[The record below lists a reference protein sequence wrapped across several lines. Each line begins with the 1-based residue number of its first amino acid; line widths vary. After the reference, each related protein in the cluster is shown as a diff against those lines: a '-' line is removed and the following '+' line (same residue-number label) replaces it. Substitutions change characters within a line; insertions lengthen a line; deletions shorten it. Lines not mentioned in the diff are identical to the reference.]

1 MVKITLLA
9 LSLVTLLSASS
20 FEENCL
26 NCHSRDFKFAMM
38 MKKYT
43 QKYSSERKI
52 KEAIFEYLK
61 NPNADKSVLPYEY
74 INRFGVKEKSTLDDA
89 TLREMIDV
97 YYQMFNMKEKIY

>member
-9 LSLVTLLSASS
+9 LTLATFLSASN

-26 NCHSRDFKFAMM
+26 NCHSKDFKFAMM

-61 NPNADKSVLPYEY
+61 NPSTDKSVLPYEY
-74 INRFGVKEKSTLDDA
+74 INRFGVKEKTTLDDA

-97 YYQMFNMKEKIY
+97 YYQIFNIKEKIY

>member
-9 LSLVTLLSASS
+9 LSLVTFLSASS

-52 KEAIFEYLK
+52 KEAIFDYLK
-61 NPNADKSVLPYEY
+61 NPSADKSVLPYEY
-74 INRFGVKEKSTLDDA
+74 INRFGVKEKTTLDDA
-89 TLREMIDV
+89 TLREMIDI
-97 YYQMFNMKEKIY
+97 YYKMFNIKERIY

>member
-1 MVKITLLA
+1 MVKITLLT
-9 LSLVTLLSASS
+9 LTLVTLLSASS

-26 NCHSRDFKFAMM
+26 NCHDKDFKFAMM

-43 QKYSSERKI
+43 QKQSSERKI

-61 NPNADKSVLPYEY
+61 NPSANKSVLPYEY

-89 TLREMIDV
+89 TLREMIDI
-97 YYQMFNMKEKIY
+97 YYKMFNIKERIY

>member
-43 QKYSSERKI
+43 QKYSSEPKI
-52 KEAIFEYLK
+52 KEAIFDYLK
-61 NPNADKSVLPYEY
+61 NPSADKSVLPYEY

-89 TLREMIDV
+89 TLREMIDI
-97 YYQMFNMKEKIY
+97 YYKMFNMKERIY

>member
-61 NPNADKSVLPYEY
+61 NPSADKSVLPYEY

-89 TLREMIDV
+89 TLREMIDI
-97 YYQMFNMKEKIY
+97 YYIMFTMKERIY

>member
-1 MVKITLLA
+1 MVKITLL
-9 LSLVTLLSASS
+9 TLAFAAFLSASS

-61 NPNADKSVLPYEY
+61 NPSAEKSVLPYEY
-74 INRFGVKEKSTLDDA
+74 INRFGVKEKSTLEDA

-97 YYQMFNMKEKIY
+97 YYQMFNIKEKIY

>member
-9 LSLVTLLSASS
+9 LTLATFLSASN

-26 NCHSRDFKFAMM
+26 NCHSKDFKFAMM

-61 NPNADKSVLPYEY
+61 NPSVDKSVLPYEY
-74 INRFGVKEKSTLDDA
+74 INRFGVKEKTTLDDT
-89 TLREMIDV
+89 TLREMIDI
-97 YYQMFNMKEKIY
+97 YYKMFNIKERIY

>member
-61 NPNADKSVLPYEY
+61 NPSADKSVLPYEY
-74 INRFGVKEKSTLDDA
+74 INRFGVKEKTTLDDA

>member
-9 LSLVTLLSASS
+9 LTLITSLSASN

-43 QKYSSERKI
+43 QKYSSEPKI

-61 NPNADKSVLPYEY
+61 NPSADKSVLPYEY
-74 INRFGVKEKSTLDDA
+74 INRFGVKEKTTLDDA

>member
-9 LSLVTLLSASS
+9 LMLATFLSASN

-26 NCHSRDFKFAMM
+26 NCHSKDFKFAMM

-61 NPNADKSVLPYEY
+61 NPSADKSVLPYEY
-74 INRFGVKEKSTLDDA
+74 INRFGVKEKTTLDDT
-89 TLREMIDV
+89 TLREMIDI
-97 YYQMFNMKEKIY
+97 YYKMFNIKERIY

>member
-61 NPNADKSVLPYEY
+61 NPSADKSVLPYEY

-89 TLREMIDV
+89 TLREMIDI
-97 YYQMFNMKEKIY
+97 YYKMFNMKERIY

>member
-1 MVKITLLA
+1 MVKITLLT
-9 LSLVTLLSASS
+9 LTLVTFLSASS

-52 KEAIFEYLK
+52 KEAIFDYLK
-61 NPNADKSVLPYEY
+61 NPSADKSVLPYEY
-74 INRFGVKEKSTLDDA
+74 INRFGVKEKTTLDDA
-89 TLREMIDV
+89 TLREMIDI
-97 YYQMFNMKEKIY
+97 YYKMFNIKERIY

>member
-1 MVKITLLA
+1 MVKIPLLTLA
-9 LSLVTLLSASS
+9 LVTFLSASS

-43 QKYSSERKI
+43 QKQSSERKI
-52 KEAIFEYLK
+52 KEAIFDYLK
-61 NPNADKSVLPYEY
+61 NPSAEKSVLPYEY
-74 INRFGVKEKSTLDDA
+74 INRFGVKEKTTLDDA

-97 YYQMFNMKEKIY
+97 YYQMFNMKERIY

>member
-52 KEAIFEYLK
+52 KEAIFDYLK
-61 NPNADKSVLPYEY
+61 NPSAEKSVLPYEY

-89 TLREMIDV
+89 TLREMIDI
-97 YYQMFNMKEKIY
+97 YYQMFNIKERIY